1 MTVRVAAVQVRGD
14 RAPILQRLEWIDR
27 LLAEAQRRGAKL
39 AVMPELALTGYELGE
54 WNFEVAEPV
63 PGGPAVTGLA
73 EIARARDM
81 ILVAGLSEREGEH
94 VYNTMAVVGPDGF
107 LGRYRKLHPASA
119 ECAYWRPGE
128 RAHVLETDLG
138 RLGVGVC
145 ADMIRRTPWSVY
157 AAEGVDVVAIGAAWP
172 DYRDA
177 TNYPLWRE
185 YRAMH
190 VEATRALPER
200 IEREVGAPVVLAN
213 ACGTSEVMAT
223 RFGPKVVTKLAGRS
237 RVVCGGTIA
246 EDPGDH
252 REQVVVA
259 DVQRRSTAL
268 VTRPARPSPGE
279 PWVAHGSTAFRATF
293 QSVDVVTGYLYKP
306 LYAMSPARMRVRP
319 PARDGSA

>member
-14 RAPILQRLEWIDR
+14 RAPLEQRISWIDA
-27 LLAEAQRRGAKL
+27 LLAEAQRGGAKL

-63 PGGPAVTGLA
+63 PDGPSVHALH
-73 EIARARDM
+73 ELARARDM
-81 ILVAGLSEREGEH
+81 ILVAGLSEREGAH

-119 ECAYWRPGE
+119 ECAYWRAGE
-128 RAHVLETDLG
+128 SAHVIETDLG
-138 RLGVGVC
+138 RLGVGIC
-145 ADMIRRTPWSVY
+145 ADMIRRTPWSIY
-157 AAEGVDVVAIGAAWP
+157 AREGVDLVAIGAAWP

-190 VEATRALPER
+190 VEATRAMPER
-200 IEREVGAPVVLAN
+200 IERAVGAPVVLAN

-252 REQVVVA
+252 REQVVIA
-259 DVQRRSTAL
+259 DVQRGARGVNRT
-268 VTRPARPSPGE
+268 PAAAAPEE
-279 PWVAHGSTAFRATF
+279 PWVNHGSNAFRATF
-293 QSVDVVTGYLYKP
+293 QWVDVVTGYLYRP
-306 LYAMSPARMRVRP
+306 LYHTTPTRQRAYVRP
-319 PARDGSA
+319 PAR

>member
-1 MTVRVAAVQVRGD
+1 MQVRGD
-14 RAPILQRLEWIDR
+14 RAPVSLRLQWIDA
-27 LLAEAQRRGAKL
+27 LLADAQRAGAKL

-63 PGGPAVTGLA
+63 PGGPAVSALS

-94 VYNTMAVVGPDGF
+94 VYNTMAVVGPGGF

-119 ECAYWRPGE
+119 ECAYWRPGAS
-128 RAHVLETDLG
+128 AHVIETDLG

-145 ADMIRRTPWSVY
+145 ADMIRRTPWSIY
-157 AAEGVDVVAIGAAWP
+157 ASEGVDLVAIGAAWP

-177 TNYPLWRE
+177 TNYPLWHE

-200 IEREVGAPVVLAN
+200 IEREVGAPVILAN

-237 RVVCGGTIA
+237 RVVCGGTRA
-246 EDPGDH
+246 EDPGDQ

-259 DVQRRSTAL
+259 DVRKGGAL
-268 VTRPARPSPGE
+268 LATRASRPAPTE
-279 PWVAHGSTAFRATF
+279 PWVSHGSGAFRATF
-293 QSVDVVTGYLYKP
+293 QSVDVLTGYLYKP
-306 LYAMSPARMRVRP
+306 LYAMSPARARVRP
-319 PARDGSA
+319 PTSE